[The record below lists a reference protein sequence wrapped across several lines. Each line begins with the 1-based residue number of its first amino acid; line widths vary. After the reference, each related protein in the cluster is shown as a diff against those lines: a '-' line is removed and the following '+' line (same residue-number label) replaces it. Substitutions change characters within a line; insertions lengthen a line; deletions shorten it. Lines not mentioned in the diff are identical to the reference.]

1 MFGDSIKA
9 GVKGNRQNGDVL
21 VLAWEILLDLKP
33 QDLLVGRPL
42 FKEWCSILV
51 SLLFLK
57 AGLKIR

>member
-42 FKEWCSILV
+42 LSYIDGDLALSVSGQSFLV
-51 SLLFLK
+51 
-57 AGLKIR
+57 